1 MSRHEEENLEYS
13 VLLPKASKG
22 TITFLI
28 RAFSYGRQFMTQVQ
42 AKK

>member
-13 VLLPKASKG
+13 VLPKASKG